1 MAQATQAWQ
10 YVTDEKG
17 VRHKFPAE
25 ATPEMIMAALGLGGP
40 NGTGATVAP
49 LATGG
54 AVDGG
59 GGTSVAGATPPAA
72 MADPNAP
79 RAADWDLPRSLHNAF
94 TLGAVEPIRALG
106 ASTLD
111 FVDDWRKNG
120 LSPAMENFKPNLDY
134 YSDELRKG
142 HRAFNVANPTV
153 SAAAELTGSLPLA
166 TVGGAGVNAFG
177 RALALPYV
185 TGEAG
190 YAGSRML
197 PGFANLGRRIASGGT
212 SGALQGAAQGAAT
225 ATLQDQTNDGS
236 AEIAPG
242 MAVNALVGAAV
253 PGVRQAYRA
262 TRSAVDPRLAE
273 LADWAMNQG
282 IPIFP
287 WQVGGG
293 AVRKG
298 VASAAEVMPGSGRA
312 GQNAAQMAGFNRT
325 LARTIGEDAE
335 DLGPEVMNRAYDR
348 IVGDI
353 QTHANATGVRLDAPL
368 QMGLTDVRRRARMVL
383 TDAEE
388 RPLITQLDDIADK
401 MHRNGGTLTG
411 DQYRTMTVRGAPLS
425 MLQRHRDSNVA
436 AFANEIRH
444 HIDDALER
452 ASPADAVAGLREARH
467 QYKNLMVVEKMA
479 AEAGP
484 TGEITPKDM
493 NKLFASVRRKYP
505 NLAYDVDM
513 AETGDIGRLAQVGN
527 TFIKAPSGADNANQ
541 HMIRN
546 ALLSGGGLGFGG
558 GYMYGHT
565 PEHAAAGLMA
575 GVAAPVVGMGGMRI
589 LNELSSTQGAT
600 RRLIDRS
607 LGRVNGGPT
616 ILPRNALSGAANELY
631 EQDEESKRKK

>member
-1 MAQATQAWQ
+1 MAQAAQAWQ

-25 ATPEMIMAALGLGGP
+25 ATPEMIMAALGIGTADA
-40 NGTGATVAP
+40 TGATVAS
-49 LATGG
+49 LTTGG

-59 GGTSVAGATPPAA
+59 GGTSVAGATPSAA
-72 MADPNAP
+72 MADPITS
-79 RAADWDLPRSLHNAF
+79 RAADWNLPRALSNAF
-94 TLGAVEPIRALG
+94 TLGAVEPVRAIG
-106 ASTLD
+106 AASRD
-111 FVDDWRKNG
+111 FVEDWSNNG
-120 LSPAMENFKPNLDY
+120 LAPAMGNFRPNLDY
-134 YSDELRKG
+134 YSNEINRG
-142 HRAFNVANPTV
+142 HRAFNAANPTA
-153 SAAAELTGSLPLA
+153 SAAAEITGSLPLA
-166 TVGGAGVNAFG
+166 AVGGAGLNVLG
-177 RALALPYV
+177 RSLALPYV

-197 PGFANLGRRIASGGT
+197 PGAANFGRRIVSGGT
-212 SGALQGAAQGAAT
+212 SGAMQGAVQGEAT
-225 ATLQDQTNDGS
+225 SMLQDQTSEGS
-236 AEIAPG
+236 IAPG
-242 MAVNALVGAAV
+242 IGLGALVGAVV

-262 TRSAVDPRLAE
+262 MRSAVDPRLAE

-325 LARTIGEDAE
+325 LARTIGEDAD
-335 DLGPEVMNRAYDR
+335 DLGPEVMNRAWDR
-348 IVGDI
+348 IGNDI
-353 QTHANATGVRLDAPL
+353 HTHAARTGVPYDAL
-368 QMGLTDVRRRARMVL
+368 LNMALTGVRRRARMVL
-383 TDAEE
+383 TEADE
-388 RPLITQLDDIADK
+388 RPLLNTLDHIAEQA
-401 MHRNGGTLTG
+401 RVNGGRLTG
-411 DQYRTMTVRGAPLS
+411 EQYRALTVRGGPLS
-425 MLQRHRDSNVA
+425 MLQRNRNSDVA
-436 AFANEIRH
+436 TFANEIRNQV
-444 HIDDALER
+444 DEALER
-452 ASPADAVAGLREARH
+452 ISPPDAVAGLREARH

-484 TGEITPKDM
+484 TGEITPKYM

-607 LGRVNGGPT
+607 LGRVNGGPA

-631 EQDEESKRKK
+631 EQDEESKRKR